1 VRTVV
6 ANAVSHAMGAS
17 RTCSCNYAVRIV
29 TQLCLRCGCVLV
41 VSAFWVSLIICALFS
56 LESVGRLRATL
67 RIIHAS
73 GRSLCPLLHL
83 PNKCL
88 PSLKPFQLCC
98 FSHYMITTVDR
109 LLLLCVCSVAY
120 GISETVPTAIMT
132 KRFLVSV
139 LLWFYAGVSLS
150 VRAFDLPQIHRAT
163 INGRRHSQCSLPVL
177 FCLQ

>member
-1 VRTVV
+1 V

-29 TQLCLRCGCVLV
+29 TQLCLRCDCVLV

-67 RIIHAS
+67 PFIHAS
-73 GRSLCPLLHL
+73 GRSLRPLLHL

-98 FSHYMITTVDR
+98 FSHYMITAVDR
-109 LLLLCVCSVAY
+109 LLFLCVCSVAY
-120 GISETVPTAIMT
+120 GISETAPTAIMT

-139 LLWFYAGVSLS
+139 LLWFSVLLCVSLS